1 MLKNNNHYQQTL
13 FLQCIESYTPPP
25 KYMQGCHYKFF
36 VCRDIPTYFLYILM
50 SVCIGISTGTFLCWK
65 LHSRGFHCNRK
76 SPALQKFYYRFLS
89 IKILSKELHSIK
101 TQEVTLHENAGSY
114 TPYKKGNFVA
124 RLGNQQ
130 PKQVYCQAYP
140 NFEINVV

>member
-1 MLKNNNHYQQTL
+1 MLKNNNHYQETL

-25 KYMQGCHYKFF
+25 RYMQGCHYKFF

-101 TQEVTLHENAGSY
+101 TQEVTLHI
-114 TPYKKGNFVA
+114 KKAILSRDLGTSSPSKSIV
-124 RLGNQQ
+124 RL
-130 PKQVYCQAYP
+130 
-140 NFEINVV
+140 IRILR